1 MEHPIAAIEKILN
14 TLGSKIIKDR
24 YGLDLKF
31 EVDKVNEHHFKS
43 RDTTDYVIRV
53 NAIGDKV
60 PFLIKDLSY
69 DDTMWDEGR
78 YDVPSHLEEILTSA
92 TNYIDLNYSVV
103 FNNVRNPYKHKCDE
117 YITLKSVGTKI
128 CKESGMTDDS
138 YFGGLPDIDNDEW
151 WGALSDE
158 DKEILKSLFG

>member
-53 NAIGDKV
+53 NAIGDK
-60 PFLIKDLSY
+60 K
-69 DDTMWDEGR
+69 
-78 YDVPSHLEEILTSA
+78 
-92 TNYIDLNYSVV
+92 
-103 FNNVRNPYKHKCDE
+103 KCWNKN
-117 YITLKSVGTKI
+117 L
-128 CKESGMTDDS
+128 
-138 YFGGLPDIDNDEW
+138 
-151 WGALSDE
+151 
-158 DKEILKSLFG
+158 

>member
-1 MEHPIAAIEKILN
+1 MKHPIIAIEKILN

-24 YGLDLKF
+24 YGLNLQF

-43 RDTTDYVIRV
+43 RGTTDYVIRV

-69 DDTMWDEGR
+69 DDTMWDAGR

-92 TNYIDLNYSVV
+92 ANYIDLNYSVV
-103 FNNVRNPYKHKCDE
+103 FNNVKNPYKHKCKE

-138 YFGGLPDIDNDEW
+138 YFGGLPDIVDEW
-151 WGALSDE
+151 WDSLSDE